1 MADKLIEFEL
11 SDAEDDVKAEFKKLY
26 IRNTLG
32 TYIDYDFV
40 DQIIETAKVNVESN
54 KPPATEDGE
63 YSADDMMNDDENY

>member
-1 MADKLIEFEL
+1 MADKIIEFEL
-11 SDAEDDVKAEFKKLY
+11 PNAEDEVKSEFKKLY

-40 DQIIETAKVNVESN
+40 DHIIETAKVNVESQ

-63 YSADDMMNDDENY
+63 YSSDDMGGGDEF